1 LNTSRLSQCLPQ
13 DRKKSKITLGVDE
26 KEEKRGKVI
35 ERRRRSLEEGGT
47 DLSQETN
54 DGAHND
60 AQRTTNKT
68 FNVHE
73 DFVSE

>member
-1 LNTSRLSQCLPQ
+1 LTE
-13 DRKKSKITLGVDE
+13 KK
-26 KEEKRGKVI
+26 KEKVI
-35 ERRRRSLEEGGT
+35 ERRKRRSLEEDGR

-60 AQRTTNKT
+60 ALSTTNKT
-68 FNVHE
+68 FNVHD